1 MDGWFIWI
9 GGWLIGWLVTCWAG
23 GSAEWIVG
31 LMEEY
36 TMKKYRTIVGGWTSA
51 CNIDNQTFLTP
62 AL

>member
-1 MDGWFIWI
+1 M

-23 GSAEWIVG
+23 GSVERMDG

-36 TMKKYRTIVGGWTSA
+36 MMDKYCTVVGGWTSA